1 MSGILS
7 TLANCLPSREKPYCG
22 GPSVR
27 IGVLGGGQLGRMMI
41 QDAIDLDARVEVM
54 DPSADA
60 PCAHLTQ
67 RFVQGNLLD
76 AKAVEAFGTGL
87 DCITIAIEGVSVGVI
102 RRQ

>member
-41 QDAIDLDARVEVM
+41 QDAIDLDARVEASGK
-54 DPSADA
+54 DLSEFSKKISK
-60 PCAHLTQ
+60 
-67 RFVQGNLLD
+67 R
-76 AKAVEAFGTGL
+76 KA
-87 DCITIAIEGVSVGVI
+87 
-102 RRQ
+102 

>member
-54 DPSADA
+54 DPS
-60 PCAHLTQ
+60 
-67 RFVQGNLLD
+67 
-76 AKAVEAFGTGL
+76 
-87 DCITIAIEGVSVGVI
+87 VSVWKSTSEVG
-102 RRQ
+102 

>member
-54 DPSADA
+54 DPSASVWKSTSESGA
-60 PCAHLTQ
+60 PPRYRA
-67 RFVQGNLLD
+67 
-76 AKAVEAFGTGL
+76 
-87 DCITIAIEGVSVGVI
+87 GVASMAWSST
-102 RRQ
+102 RDSA

>member
-54 DPSADA
+54 DPSATAWKSTSEHRVDGVEVDA
-60 PCAHLTQ
+60 TIPHE
-67 RFVQGNLLD
+67 G
-76 AKAVEAFGTGL
+76 AVKFDVHAGRPTRPAP
-87 DCITIAIEGVSVGVI
+87 T
-102 RRQ
+102 